1 MNYIITNIKQFFNLV
16 HNFYENY
23 KVLIIIFSFLF
34 LITNLIFFSIY
45 YNFKFLIFI
54 YNNFFISIIDSILY
68 YFKFHFI
75 ANLQKIYDLIYKFKF
90 FLIQKYYSIFE
101 YDFMRNQLKINDK
114 NNYNLNDE
122 NSYIKKIY
130 IFFYKNFFFKYFNI
144 FQHSEYYKNF
154 EPKLYGLDFIYSY
167 NRKGPCSKVI
177 SDPLLTV
184 YLPDKRK
191 MNYINIFDK
200 INKHYNYIYTYK
212 HVRRQKYLFL
222 YNDLYLRRNFFIINN
237 NNFFNNKE
245 LLHYEHDSEASE
257 LDNMSIEL
265 EKSFMQKI
273 SAFNFRRKD
282 SKAPLLS
289 FENFNDFDNSDIIT
303 YENAITLNNKDSNY
317 FKSKDYIDKL
327 RYKIFMNRLKRD
339 NYYDNLLKI
348 TVLEKNVD
356 NFYITGTTEIYYLD
370 ETYYRLIKFIGLN
383 DYFFYYLYYSFIE
396 IPFFFEDFNFDL
408 NKNTNFIIIIKN
420 FLNEILKY
428 NNLYIILIFFYSF
441 YLSFRSLIL
450 NELDLLY
457 ALLFFKRHLTFLI
470 IISFIIK
477 FNLDILDPISFELFF
492 ILWIPGIIN
501 YIVYE
506 EWWWIWWTNFE
517 KVKYHYTFNYE
528 GVLYAPINICF
539 IYLIIPYYLQS
550 FLLFKLSILHYLIF
564 HFNRIDLK
572 WKYIIKKNIFYYF
585 FLLYILI
592 FYNFFVFKEELNLL
606 KSRFKLQKNYKN
618 LDLFYINFNFYSR
631 NFLLSINNI
640 LFSSLL
646 IIIKKYTQV
655 FFYYIYITFFFFIIL
670 VMFYKIIY
678 NINFIFY
685 FSFIKNDLDLYN
697 LIKNNSDYFLFLKNN
712 INLILLKEYQ
722 IIQRNN
728 YCKYN
733 IIYDYANINGL
744 KNKLYYKFHYPG
756 LIFYRT
762 SRNFNGNLYWLYFQ
776 GGNNFI
782 GENYY
787 KANILDNFYKKN
799 LSYFYKYFIID
810 SKNYN
815 NYWTKKQINKYMNLS
830 NLNKNLIKKRKIK
843 RLISNYYFNSKVY
856 LEIFNLKNNYNY
868 NHINYKGDIK
878 FINLITKNFYKTTT
892 YYTNNKTFFFSL
904 YTYKYYNKNYPLA
917 MDDMDINIF
926 IRKMFLHA
934 RAWGKYHMGSNFL
947 PMYSKFI
954 VKYWGKSLIEF
965 MNDEYKNKV
974 PFISLIKKDN
984 INDILLYNKYIP
996 NRLDY
1001 IKFHSIFYEKVYAL
1015 YDIELEQT
1023 ILDKS
1028 IIKEEIVED
1037 NSISIFTLIFN
1048 YKEYIRLT
1056 TERDLSKIL
1065 SIKIRLPSPNEYVVK
1080 KQEYI

>member
-1 MNYIITNIKQFFNLV
+1 MNYILINIKHFLNLIY
-16 HNFYENY
+16 NLYKNY
-23 KVLIIIFSFLF
+23 KVLIIIFLFLF
-34 LITNLIFFSIY
+34 FIINLIFFLIY
-45 YNFKFLIFI
+45 YNFTFLIFI
-54 YNNFFISIIDSILY
+54 YNNFFISIIDSIIY

-75 ANLQKIYDLIYKFKF
+75 TSLQKIYDLFYKFKY

-101 YDFMRNQLKINDK
+101 YNFMKNQLKK
-114 NNYNLNDE
+114 NNDNFNLNNE
-122 NSYIKKIY
+122 NSYINYIH

-144 FQHSEYYKNF
+144 FQNSEYYKNF
-154 EPKLYGLDFIYSY
+154 DPKLYSLDFIYSY
-167 NRKGPCSKVI
+167 NRKGECSKLI
-177 SDPLLTV
+177 SDPLLIT
-184 YLPDKRK
+184 YLPDKGK
-191 MNYINIFDK
+191 LNNYNIFNK

-212 HVRRQKYLFL
+212 HVKRQKSLFL
-222 YNDLYLRRNFFIINN
+222 YNDLYFRRNFFIINN
-237 NNFFNNKE
+237 NKNNFFKNKE
-245 LLHYEHDSEASE
+245 LLHYEHDLEASE
-257 LDNMSIEL
+257 LDSMSIKL
-265 EKSFMQKI
+265 EESFMKNI
-273 SAFNFRRKD
+273 SAFNYRRKD
-282 SKAPLLS
+282 SKERLLS
-289 FENFNDFDNSDIIT
+289 FEKFDEFNNSDIII
-303 YENAITLNNKDSNY
+303 YENAINLNNNNDLKN
-317 FKSKDYIDKL
+317 KDYIDKL
-327 RYKIFMNRLKRD
+327 RYKIFMNRLKKN

-348 TVLEKNVD
+348 SILEKNLD
-356 NFYITGTTEIYYLD
+356 NFYITGTTEIYYFD
-370 ETYYRLIKFIGLN
+370 KMYYRLIKFIGLT

-396 IPFFFEDFNFDL
+396 IPFFFEDFNFNL
-408 NKNTNFIIIIKN
+408 NKDTNFIIIIKK

-428 NNLYIILIFFYSF
+428 NNIYIILIFFYSL
-441 YLSFRSLIL
+441 YLSLRSLIL

-470 IISFIIK
+470 LIAFIIK
-477 FNLDILDPISFELFF
+477 FNLDILDPISFELFL

-506 EWWWIWWTNFE
+506 EWWWVWWTNFE

-528 GVLYAPINICF
+528 GVLYGPINICF

-550 FLLFKLSILHYLIF
+550 FLIFKLLILHYLIF
-564 HFNRIDLK
+564 HFNRVDLK

-592 FYNFFVFKEELNLL
+592 FYNLFLLKEEINLL
-606 KSRFKLQKNYKN
+606 KSRFKIQKNYKN
-618 LDLFYINFNFYSR
+618 LDLFHINFNFYSR
-631 NFLLSINNI
+631 NFLINLNNI
-640 LFSSLL
+640 LFSSLF
-646 IIIKKYTQV
+646 IIIKKYIQF
-655 FFYYIYITFFFFIIL
+655 FFYYIYIIFFFFIIL
-670 VMFYKIIY
+670 IMFYKIIY

-685 FSFIKNDLDLYN
+685 FNFIKNDLDLYN
-697 LIKNNSDYFLFLKNN
+697 FIKYNSNYFLFLKNN
-712 INLILLKEYQ
+712 INLVLLKEYQ
-722 IIQRNN
+722 IIQRNH
-728 YCKYN
+728 YYKYN
-733 IIYDYANINGL
+733 IIYDYANLNGFQ
-744 KNKLYYKFHYPG
+744 NKLYYKFHYPG

-782 GENYY
+782 GETYY
-787 KANILDNFYKKN
+787 KATILDNFYKKN

-815 NYWTKKQINKYMNLS
+815 YYWTKEQINKYINVSHLD
-830 NLNKNLIKKRKIK
+830 KILIKKRKIK
-843 RLISNYYFNSKVY
+843 RLISTYCFNYKIY
-856 LEIFNLKNNYNY
+856 LKNLNLKNNYNY
-868 NHINYKGDIK
+868 NYINYKGDIK
-878 FINLITKNFYKTTT
+878 FINSITKNFYKTTT
-892 YYTNNKTFFFSL
+892 YYTNNKTYFFSL

-947 PMYSKFI
+947 PMYTKFI
-954 VKYWGKSLIEF
+954 VKYSGKSLIEF

-974 PFISLIKKDN
+974 PFISLIKKGN
-984 INDILLYNKYIP
+984 SNNILLYNKYIP

-1001 IKFHSIFYEKVYAL
+1001 IKFHSIFYDKVYSL

-1028 IIKEEIVED
+1028 IVKEEIIED